1 MLGLGCDLRTWW
13 LRRRSEMRLDGME
26 LLARVAVCWMD
37 QRLTQSIQV
46 CVLGI
51 RD

>member
-1 MLGLGCDLRTWW
+1 MLGLGCDSRTWW
-13 LRRRSEMRLDGME
+13 PRRRSEMRLDGME
-26 LLARVAVCWMD
+26 LLARVAVCLMD
-37 QRLTQSIQV
+37 RRLTQSIQV